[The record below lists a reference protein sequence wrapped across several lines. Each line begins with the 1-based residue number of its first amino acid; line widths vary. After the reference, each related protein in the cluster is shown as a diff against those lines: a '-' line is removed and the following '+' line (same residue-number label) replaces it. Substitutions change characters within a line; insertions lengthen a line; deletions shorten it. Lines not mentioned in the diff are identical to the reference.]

1 MQYLFYFL
9 KALYILSLL
18 HFAPLL
24 YALPLIYLSYYIF
37 HSILVPK
44 FLKVQPITLIDAFML
59 YDTPLNRTHWGSFT
73 FYDRIDYTKLYE
85 IRLNLIKQFP
95 RLRSKVIHFFG
106 SAYFSEIPLATA
118 EKAIQKVSGI
128 HTKRDLEL
136 FCDKVFHEPFPKEGP
151 LWKLFIID
159 DYSPTQSLQISILHH
174 AIYDGLAGVFLT
186 WMYGEEDATLLP
198 NFRPIS
204 LLEKIY
210 LYAALIYTLPA
221 ATIKIMLK
229 KEERNPINNGKP
241 LTGVKK
247 MAFYDDISFEII
259 KENYKKSGSTLNDY
273 FIGVLSKSLKD
284 YFQVKDP
291 NKVYH
296 TVNLGFP
303 INLRS
308 NYPKKHNEVV
318 LENNITA
325 ADLTIPLIDD
335 VGSETRN
342 ITRIIKKMKTS
353 GEYFA
358 NSIFL
363 KMGVLLLPGDLM
375 CKVNNFITSKTSVC
389 LSNVP
394 FYRKPLYLK
403 ENGVLLQN
411 EIGFLNNNSD
421 IGVALAV
428 LTYGEKVS
436 ISVVADV
443 ARLENPE
450 ELALIFRNNLM
461 KG

>member
-1 MQYLFYFL
+1 M
-9 KALYILSLL
+9 
-18 HFAPLL
+18 
-24 YALPLIYLSYYIF
+24 
-37 HSILVPK
+37 PK
-44 FLKVQPITLIDAFML
+44 FMKMEPISLVDAFML
-59 YDTPLNRTHWGSFT
+59 YETPLNRTHWGSFT
-73 FYDRIDYTKLYE
+73 FYDRMDYTKLYE
-85 IRLNLIKQFP
+85 IRLNLIKHFP
-95 RLRSKVIHFFG
+95 KLRRKVVHFFG
-106 SAYFSEIPLATA
+106 SAYLSEIPLATA
-118 EKAIQKVSGI
+118 EKAIQKVTGI

-159 DYSPTQSLQISILHH
+159 DYSPTQSLQISVLHH
-174 AIYDGLAGVFLT
+174 ALYDGLAGVFLT
-186 WMYGEEDATLLP
+186 WMYGENDATLLP
-198 NFRPIS
+198 NLRPIGFF
-204 LLEKIY
+204 EKIY

-247 MAFYDDISFEII
+247 MAFYDDISFEKI
-259 KENYKKSGSTLNDY
+259 KENYKKCGSTLNDY

-284 YFQVKDP
+284 YFKVKDP
-291 NKVYH
+291 TKVYH
-296 TVNLGFP
+296 TVNIGFP

-308 NYPKKHNEVV
+308 SHPKKHEDVV

-325 ADLTIPLIDD
+325 ADLTIPLIED
-335 VGSETRN
+335 VALETPN
-342 ITRIIKKMKTS
+342 ITKIIKRMKTS
-353 GEYFA
+353 GEFFA
-358 NSIFL
+358 NSMFL
-363 KMGVLLLPGDLM
+363 TMGVLLLPRDLM

-403 ENGVLLQN
+403 ENGGLLQN

-421 IGVALAV
+421 IGVAMAI

-443 ARLENPE
+443 ARVENPE